1 MTRKMIAA
9 GGILMVLALY
19 GCGGSGDSAMDTGG
33 TGYVSI
39 LVTDAPV
46 DDVTEVWV
54 QFTGVELKPQNG
66 SPIEF
71 TFDAPRNID
80 LLTLTGGTTESL
92 LPMTA
97 VEVGPYEWIRLKVNA
112 EFDDDVTDSYVMTD
126 TGEMVE
132 LAVPSGSQSGLKLVS
147 GFTVTQNQST
157 NLVIDWDLRQ
167 ALVEPKG
174 RPGLY
179 LRPALRVTDTAVYG
193 TLFGTVD
200 ATLVEDADNCSND
213 PAANTGSA
221 VYLYEGSVDTP
232 GDIGDATTPPFTTA
246 TVTQNNDGFYVYSFH
261 YLSVGTYTAAFT
273 CQASDDVPDADD
285 TEEDVVFAA
294 MGEATISGQDDDQE
308 LPFGP

>member
-1 MTRKMIAA
+1 MTKKMIAV

-19 GCGGSGDSAMDTGG
+19 GCGGSGNATMDGSG
-33 TGYVSI
+33 TGFVSI

-54 QFTGVELKPQNG
+54 QFAGVELKPQDG
-66 SPIEF
+66 GPIEF
-71 TFDAPRNID
+71 VFDEPRTID
-80 LLTLTGGTTESL
+80 LMTLTGGTTESL

-97 VEVGPYEWIRLKVNA
+97 VEVGSYEWIRLMVNA
-112 EFDDDVTDSYVMTD
+112 EFDDDPDSYAVLD
-126 TGEMVE
+126 TGDYVE

-167 ALVEPKG
+167 ALVDPRG

-200 ATLVEDADNCSND
+200 VTLVEDADNCSNN
-213 PAANTGSA
+213 PAENTGSA
-221 VYLYEGSVDTP
+221 VYLYEGSVATP
-232 GDIGDATTPPFTTA
+232 GDIGDAANPPFTTT
-246 TVTQNNDGFYVYSFH
+246 TVTQDNDGFYVYAFH

-294 MGEATISGQDDDQE
+294 MGEATISEQGDDKE
-308 LPFGP
+308 LPLGP

>member
-1 MTRKMIAA
+1 MMKKMMA
-9 GGILMVLALY
+9 LASIMALVSLY
-19 GCGGSGDSAMDTGG
+19 GCGNSGDSAMDAGSSG
-33 TGYVSI
+33 FVSI
-39 LVTDAPV
+39 LLTDAPV

-54 QFTGVELKPQNG
+54 QFTGVELKPQSG
-66 SPIEF
+66 SPVEF
-71 TFDAPRNID
+71 VFDTPRDID
-80 LLTLTGGTTESL
+80 LLTLQNGTTTSL
-92 LPMTA
+92 LPMTT
-97 VEVGPYEWIRLKVNA
+97 VDTGPYEWIRLMVNA
-112 EFDDDVTDSYVMTD
+112 EFDDVYDSYAMTD
-126 TGEMVE
+126 TGEQLE

-147 GFTVTQNQST
+147 GFTITQDQST

-167 ALVEPKG
+167 ALVDPKG

-200 ATLVEDADNCSND
+200 ATLVEDADNCSNN
-213 PAANTGSA
+213 PAENTGSA

-261 YLSVGTYTAAFT
+261 YLSIGTYTAAFT
-273 CQASDDVPDADD
+273 CQASDDVPDVDD

-294 MGEATISGQDDDQE
+294 MGEATISEQDDDQE